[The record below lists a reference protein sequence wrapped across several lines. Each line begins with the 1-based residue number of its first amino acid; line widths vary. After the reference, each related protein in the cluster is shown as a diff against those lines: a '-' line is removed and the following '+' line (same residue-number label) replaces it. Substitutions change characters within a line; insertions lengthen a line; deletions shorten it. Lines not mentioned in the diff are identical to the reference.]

1 MGAEIPR
8 ERRPVKRLTLTRRWY
23 EADRTIGELH
33 CEGEF
38 VAFTMEPGGAD
49 TDAPR
54 VPVGFY
60 HLERHDAPGLKFK
73 DTWALCG
80 SVVSHEP
87 REGMRVAVL
96 FHAGNYDEQTLGC
109 ILLGER
115 IGRLKDETA
124 LLDSLDAMA
133 RLRGILGT
141 GEGYLTI
148 RGG

>member
-1 MGAEIPR
+1 M
-8 ERRPVKRLTLTRRWY
+8 KRLTLTRRWY
-23 EADRTIGELH
+23 EPDRTIGELH

-87 REGMRVAVL
+87 REGMRSAVL

-124 LLDSLDAMA
+124 MLNSLDAMS
-133 RLRGILGT
+133 RLREFLGT
-141 GEGYLTI
+141 DDGYLTVK
-148 RGG
+148 GG